1 MDLKNRKL
9 LMIGGGAYAAHVKQY
24 KEEKGFIVI
33 SVGKYEDSRMTGLVD
48 KQYSVDRKDVRAIA
62 DIVRKENIDG
72 IFVGSS
78 EEYASIA
85 IDVCEITNA
94 RFYVE
99 REQWDIVSNKAEF
112 KKFARQSGFPVI
124 PEYHL
129 STPPT
134 KDEIEALEYP
144 VMIKPVDGSGAR
156 GLNPCYSADTFM
168 ELYEEALRFSPKKNI
183 IVEKLVTGAEDICVC
198 YSIQDGES
206 VLSYSFSKEVVKSE
220 NNYVSLPIFHI
231 YPSGHQAQYL
241 KEADAA
247 AKQFLKK
254 MGLKNGTI
262 NLQGFYTNNRFM
274 FYEAGYRMGGAQAYI
289 ITDYM
294 NGANALKYMINYVLT
309 GKACDENIADIENAK
324 FQCPACNYY
333 VELKAGVIDHIE
345 GLDEVK
351 AMPGVLN
358 ITQMCYPGDEI
369 LENNQIGRAV
379 FRIHVVGEDS
389 ESLAQRLVEISR
401 TLRIMSTNGEEM
413 QIEHLEYG
421 RCLTVIQKNMNRY
434 DKINNNTSF

>member
-1 MDLKNRKL
+1 MDLRNRTL
-9 LMIGGGAYAAHVKQY
+9 LMIGGGAYAEHVRKY
-24 KEEKGFIVI
+24 KEEKGFSVV
-33 SVGKYEDSRMTGLVD
+33 SVGKYEDPRMRGLVD
-48 KQYSVDRKDVRAIA
+48 RQYAIDRKDVQAIA
-62 DIVRKENIDG
+62 DVVRKENVDG
-72 IFVGSS
+72 LFVGSS
-78 EEYASIA
+78 EEYVSIA

-94 RFYVE
+94 RFYVN
-99 REQWDIVSNKAEF
+99 RKQWDVISNKAEF

-129 STPPT
+129 SSPPT
-134 KDEIEALEYP
+134 IEEIESLDYP

-156 GLNPCYSADTFM
+156 GLNPCYSASSFM
-168 ELYEEALRFSPKKNI
+168 QLYEEALQFSPKKKI

-206 VLSYSFSKEVVKSE
+206 VLSYSFSKEVVKSD

-231 YPSGHQAQYL
+231 YPSGHQTQYL
-241 KEADAA
+241 KEADAS

-254 MGLKNGTI
+254 MGLRNGTI

-289 ITDYM
+289 ITEYM

-309 GKACDENIADIENAK
+309 GKACDESISDIENAE
-324 FQCPACNYY
+324 FQYPACNYY
-333 VELKAGVIDHIE
+333 VELKAGVIGHID
-345 GLDEVK
+345 GLETVK
-351 AMPGVLN
+351 AIPGVLN

-389 ESLAQRLVEISR
+389 ETLAQRLVNISR
-401 TLRIMSTNGEEM
+401 TLRILSIKGEEM
-413 QIEHLEYG
+413 QIEHLEFD
-421 RCLTVIQKNMNRY
+421 RCLTAIQNNMY
-434 DKINNNTSF
+434 QKDIVS